1 MKRRRR
7 RRKGRRLRESCSE
20 EDMRRRASPPLFHF
34 ARLDFISIN
43 APAILRSSSKVTNH
57 AQEWNRFSSSGFKL
71 YVVVL
76 FGPVLDISKHK
87 GLSCNVRK
95 SSFASILFGFNIQ
108 HYINIHQ
115 MFSV

>member
-76 FGPVLDISKHK
+76 FGLV
-87 GLSCNVRK
+87 SCNVRK

-115 MFSV
+115 IFSV

>member
-87 GLSCNVRK
+87 GLSCNVKK
-95 SSFASILFGFNIQ
+95 SSFASILFGFNI
-108 HYINIHQ
+108 HQ
-115 MFSV
+115 IFSV